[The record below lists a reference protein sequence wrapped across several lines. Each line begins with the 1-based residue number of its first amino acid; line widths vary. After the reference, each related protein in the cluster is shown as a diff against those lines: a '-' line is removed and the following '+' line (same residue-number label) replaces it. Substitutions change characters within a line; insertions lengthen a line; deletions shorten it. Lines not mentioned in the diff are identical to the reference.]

1 MIMGILRNKE
11 ESRKMS
17 AMKTQSVRMGKSCMY
32 RKVSKYNVFCTFK
45 QRLLSSLAYT
55 LRYAH
60 IDTHQRR
67 LAASVDNA
75 TLQ

>member
-55 LRYAH
+55 LR
-60 IDTHQRR
+60 
-67 LAASVDNA
+67 
-75 TLQ
+75 